1 MQELSRR
8 EQRSRPEFSRPK
20 VLSVTAGG
28 AHHHCNNSWNVR
40 IFTLGALLTH
50 GQLYGIGSAVRQ
62 GNIHSL

>member
-1 MQELSRR
+1 
-8 EQRSRPEFSRPK
+8 
-20 VLSVTAGG
+20 
-28 AHHHCNNSWNVR
+28 VR